1 MNWFYVN
8 DVEIYAKTL
17 IYAFPLAL
25 LTHIIV
31 ELIKAF
37 IKRRRERKNEDK

>member
-8 DVEIYAKTL
+8 EVEIYAKTL

-25 LTHIIV
+25 LTQIIV

-37 IKRRRERKNEDK
+37 IEHRREKENEDK